1 MTSSITASLKYHT
14 TKFLVWVKSS
24 IEMFGVKNMYFEA
37 DVVKTS
43 EFIQVSFWAE
53 YRPENIFGHLC
64 GEWRS
69 MNLTEETKLPFVM
82 HSYFSQT
89 LTWRVL
95 RAEMKNLI
103 IWHKEIV
110 DDDDIIRM

>member
-53 YRPENIFGHLC
+53 YRPENIFWAFV
-64 GEWRS
+64 WRVQKYEC
-69 MNLTEETKLPFVM
+69 NWENKIALYM

-95 RAEMKNLI
+95 RPEMKNLI